1 MISRRRRIAYGIAL
15 AAVSVMLVSGFLELY
30 LRAILFHNFTLG
42 DGLLKHE
49 GLYAD
54 YFSDDDFWKLRYYFG
69 DIYSLPEHP
78 HPLLGWVGEFDR
90 ITYYHND
97 ENSVGKRTP
106 VLLYGD
112 SFAKC
117 VTPVCFQH
125 ILNGDKDFSK
135 NYYLLNYAVGGYG
148 LDQIELLYEKSNKLY
163 EDPVVIFSFLTDD
176 IDRSALSFRI
186 GQKPYYKVENGAL
199 VLNGVPVDPDA
210 KHFLKEHPISIKSY
224 LWAYLIHNK
233 VIPERVIRYLRGDEQ
248 KVEMKKNVSRA
259 IIQKTIDDLRERHV
273 RFFVIVFQP
282 DWPDAIDGPDS
293 WRDTLSR
300 EILDRNHVPYIWTKG
315 LILADMKKTGKNISE
330 YFDVGGHYN
339 DYANNLIAPEIK
351 KMVLEH

>member
-1 MISRRRRIAYGIAL
+1 
-15 AAVSVMLVSGFLELY
+15 MLVSGFLELY

-90 ITYYHND
+90 VTYYHND

-330 YFDVGGHYN
+330 YFNVGGHYN